1 MDQFHFPF
9 ARSALNSVKVSVRNI
24 EFDDKDFNVPINVGI
39 LANGTLLLGDERFK
53 EFGNWTSTRLDVVS
67 ERG

>member
-53 EFGNWTSTRLDVVS
+53 EFGN
-67 ERG
+67 